1 MPDTQP
7 GFNPISAGVSAATAG
22 YKIYDSIRK
31 NKAANQI
38 ERTTKRPIYNH
49 SSLIDDAYNT
59 ALSEVD
65 NTQEKDLGTQQLDNG
80 LYGGIDAIL
89 KSGGKA
95 DFGTVYNNYGTQ
107 MRGLLSTLSK
117 NRDSRIAAAN
127 NAAYNLAAAKDAEF
141 QYNQDAPFK
150 DAKQREA
157 QLRGQSA
164 QSLNEG
170 ISAIAG
176 GVSNALTEKLKPTT
190 GTTGSVDNTG
200 VNTAPRFANSN
211 PDLIGVDA
219 NQFRQQGAG
228 VLPAATAAATG
239 GDMANIDTRTV
250 VGYDTFGDPIY
261 AH

>member
-1 MPDTQP
+1 MPEL
-7 GFNPISAGVSAATAG
+7 NPISAGISGLTAG
-22 YKIYDSIRK
+22 YKIYDSVRK
-31 NKAANQI
+31 NKAANAI
-38 ERTTKRPIYNH
+38 ERNTKRPIYNH

-59 ALSEVD
+59 AMAEVN
-65 NTQEKDLGTQQLDNG
+65 NTQGQDLATQQLDSG
-80 LYGGIDAIL
+80 LYGGIDAVL

-95 DFGTVYNNYGTQ
+95 DFGTIYNNYGTQ
-107 MRGLLSTLSK
+107 MKGLLATTEK

-157 QLRGQSA
+157 QLRGQAA

-176 GVSNALTEKLKPTT
+176 GVGNALTENLKPGQY